1 MRERRGMSQTG
12 IARVLAVTPQLESAL
27 AIAAAGWPVLPLH
40 TPVDGACDCCKP
52 ACASPGKHPWTKNG
66 LLDATTGADQIRSW
80 WSIWPHANIGIAV
93 PSGFVAVDVDGPEG
107 IEALRARGYA
117 LPETATVETGRG
129 HHYLY
134 RTAERI
140 GPKTA
145 LLPKVDLRGPGSY
158 LVAPP
163 SLHCSGRRYRW
174 LREPEDGIAEAPAWI
189 GELARS
195 AGTREGAAPPVPE
208 VIIEGQRN
216 ATLTSLAGSMRRRG
230 APTPVILAAL
240 LEANRLQCRPPL
252 DEDEVRSIAVSIG
265 RKPPGEELRIRESRA
280 EGLPDT
286 DHETADVADEP
297 TEATADGIDHLSRQ
311 SLAAYH
317 FADRRGGEVRFD
329 HGRRIWLAWHGHR
342 WRPDRDQ
349 EIRRLW
355 LKALG
360 ERYSEALRIT
370 DSEMRE
376 RTIASIMAA
385 GATDDAIA
393 AGLRITA
400 SMKPVAT
407 SGDAWDP
414 DPWILGCENG
424 LVDLRTGALQ
434 VGRPEDM
441 VSRSTRLD
449 YDARAT
455 CPRWDRFLLEVFA
468 RDEELIGWFARL
480 IGASLVGT
488 SKELLAVHYGTGN
501 NGKSV
506 AFRTLGR
513 EVAGEYSVEVAVET
527 LLNANRTAGA
537 PTSDL
542 MRLRGARLAFT
553 SEPEQGAKF
562 KGGALKRLATIDLMT
577 GRELHG
583 RQEEWPPTHTLHL
596 ATNHLPAA
604 DDASEGFWRR
614 IALVPWTVRFAKWGE
629 PGDGPAED
637 PGLAAILAGEARG
650 ILAWAV
656 RGAVAYAT
664 AGTLYPFPAAVARET
679 AAYREDEDPLGGF
692 VREWVSAQ
700 PDASTPGPKVYEQYV
715 AWAESI
721 GSKAMTAPVFGRA
734 FTERHDRL
742 GFPVHRRVVHGS
754 PVYEGL
760 TVGRPSQ

>member
-1 MRERRGMSQTG
+1 M
-12 IARVLAVTPQLESAL
+12 
-27 AIAAAGWPVLPLH
+27 WP
-40 TPVDGACDCCKP
+40 A
-52 ACASPGKHPWTKNG
+52 
-66 LLDATTGADQIRSW
+66 
-80 WSIWPHANIGIAV
+80 ANIGIAV
-93 PSGFVAVDVDGPEG
+93 PSGVVAVDVDGPEG
-107 IEALRARGYA
+107 VAALESGGYS

-134 RTAERI
+134 RTTERL

-145 LLPKVDLRGPGSY
+145 ILAKVDLRGVGSY

-163 SLHCSGRRYRW
+163 SLHCSGREYRW
-174 LREPEDGIAEAPAWI
+174 LREMGDGFAEAPAWI
-189 GELARS
+189 SELVGGGRGLDGPAQ
-195 AGTREGAAPPVPE
+195 PIPD
-208 VIIEGQRN
+208 VIVEGQRN
-216 ATLTSLAGSMRRRG
+216 TSLASLAGSMRRRG
-230 APTPVILAAL
+230 ASAPVILAAL

-252 DEDEVRSIAVSIG
+252 DQDEVRTIAASIG
-265 RKPPGEELRIRESRA
+265 RKPPGEEFQLRAGRSDRRR
-280 EGLPDT
+280 LPD
-286 DHETADVADEP
+286 
-297 TEATADGIDHLSRQ
+297 ADGEEAGPALEPDEGTAGQIDHLSRQ

-317 FADRRGGEVRFD
+317 FVERRGAAIRFD
-329 HGRRIWLAWHGHR
+329 HGRRIWLIWHGHR

-355 LKALG
+355 LDVLG
-360 ERYSEALRIT
+360 LRYQEAVKIT

-376 RTIASIMAA
+376 RTLAAIMAA

-393 AGLRITA
+393 AGLRITS
-400 SMKPVAT
+400 SMKPAAT

-414 DPWILGCENG
+414 DSWILGCENG
-424 LVDLRTGALQ
+424 LVDLRTGALR
-434 VGRPEDM
+434 VGRPTDM

-449 YDARAT
+449 YDPRAT
-455 CPRWDRFLLEVFA
+455 CPRWDRFLQEVFA
-468 RDEELIGWFARL
+468 ADEDLIGWFARL
-480 IGASLVGT
+480 IGSSLIGT
-488 SKELLAVHYGTGN
+488 SKELLAVHYGSGN

-513 EVAGEYSVEVAVET
+513 EVAGEYSVEIAVET
-527 LLNANRTAGA
+527 LLNANRAAGA

-553 SEPEQGAKF
+553 SEPEQGSKF
-562 KGGALKRLATIDLMT
+562 KGGTLKRLATIDLMT

-614 IALVPWTVRFAKWGE
+614 IALIPWAVRFAKRGE
-629 PGDGPAED
+629 SGGGPAED
-637 PGLAAILAGEARG
+637 PGLAIILAGEAPG

-664 AGTLYPFPAAVARET
+664 VGTLHPLPASVARET

-692 VREWVSAQ
+692 LREWVTPQAGF
-700 PDASTPGPKVYEQYV
+700 STPGPKIYEQYV
-715 AWAESI
+715 AWANLV
-721 GSKAMTAPVFGRA
+721 GSKPMTAPVFGRA

-742 GFPVHRRVVHGS
+742 GFHVRRRKVHGS

-760 TVGRPSQ
+760 VVARPSE

>member
-1 MRERRGMSQTG
+1 MNALLGG
-12 IARVLAVTPQLESAL
+12 AL
-27 AIAAAGWPVLPLH
+27 AMAAAGWAVIPLH
-40 TPVDGACDCCKP
+40 TPVDGACDCRRPDCP
-52 ACASPGKHPWTKNG
+52 SPGKHPRTKNG
-66 LLDATTGADQIRSW
+66 LKDATTDPDQIRCW
-80 WSIWPHANIGIAV
+80 WGACPMANIGVAV
-93 PSGFVAVDVDGPEG
+93 PLGIVAVDIDGPDG
-107 IEALRARGYA
+107 VNALRARGYA

-129 HHYLY
+129 RHYLY
-134 RTAERI
+134 RTTEPI

-145 LLPKVDLRGPGSY
+145 VLPKVDLRGPGSY

-163 SLHCSGRRYRW
+163 SLHPSGRRYRW
-174 LREPEDGIAEAPAWI
+174 LRGLEEGLAEAPAW
-189 GELARS
+189 
-195 AGTREGAAPPVPE
+195 TREFVKSGRGIDGPAPPIPD
-208 VIIEGQRN
+208 VIVEGRRN
-216 ATLTSLAGSMRRRG
+216 STLASLAGSMRRRG
-230 APTPVILAAL
+230 APAPVILAAL

-252 DEDEVRSIAVSIG
+252 VEDEIRTIAASIG
-265 RKPPGEELRIRESRA
+265 RKPPGEDLLLRESRTQ
-280 EGLPDT
+280 GLTDT
-286 DHETADVADEP
+286 DDDTPLTEEDP
-297 TEATADGIDHLSRQ
+297 TEATADRIDHLSRQ

-317 FADRRGGEVRFD
+317 FADRGGTDVRFD
-329 HGRRIWLAWHGHR
+329 HGRRIWLIWHGHR

-360 ERYSEALRIT
+360 ERYVEALRIA
-370 DSEMRE
+370 DSEIRE
-376 RTIASIMAA
+376 RTISAIMAA

-393 AGLRITA
+393 AGLRIAA

-424 LVDLRTGALQ
+424 LVDLRTGALR
-434 VGRPEDM
+434 VGRPADM

-449 YDARAT
+449 YDPRAT
-455 CPRWDRFLLEVFA
+455 CPRWDRFLVEVFA
-468 RDEELIGWFARL
+468 ADEDLIGWFARL

-562 KGGALKRLATIDLMT
+562 KGGALKRLATIDQMT

-604 DDASEGFWRR
+604 DDASDGFWRR
-614 IALVPWTVRFAKWGE
+614 IALVPWTVRFAKRGE
-629 PGDGPAED
+629 PGAGPAED

-664 AGTLYPFPAAVARET
+664 AGTLHPFPAAVARET

-700 PDASTPGPKVYEQYV
+700 PDASTPGPRVYEQYV

-742 GFPVHRRVVHGS
+742 GFPVHRRKVHGS
-754 PVYEGL
+754 PVYDGL

>member
-1 MRERRGMSQTG
+1 M
-12 IARVLAVTPQLESAL
+12 
-27 AIAAAGWPVLPLH
+27 AAAGWAVLPLH
-40 TPVDGACDCCKP
+40 TPIGGSCDCRRPDCP
-52 ACASPGKHPWTKNG
+52 SPGKHPRTKNG
-66 LLDATTGADQIRSW
+66 LLDASTDPDQIRRW
-80 WSIWPHANIGIAV
+80 WGMWPDANVGIAV
-93 PSGFVAVDVDGPEG
+93 PLGTVAVDIDGPEG
-107 IEALRARGYA
+107 VDALQARGYA

-134 RTAERI
+134 RTTEPI

-145 LLPKVDLRGPGSY
+145 VLPKVDLRGLGSY

-163 SLHCSGRRYRW
+163 SLHHGGRRYRW

-189 GELARS
+189 SDIVGSGRGLDS
-195 AGTREGAAPPVPE
+195 PMPSIPD
-208 VIIEGQRN
+208 VIVEGQRN
-216 ATLTSLAGSMRRRG
+216 ATLTSLAGSIRRRG
-230 APTPVILAAL
+230 APTPVIVAAL

-252 DEDEVRSIAVSIG
+252 DEDEVRAIAASIG
-265 RKPPGEELRIRESRA
+265 RKPPGEGFRVRASLAGEFREMEDA
-280 EGLPDT
+280 TPG
-286 DHETADVADEP
+286 AADEP
-297 TEATADGIDHLSRQ
+297 MEAAADQVDHLSRQ

-317 FADRRGGEVRFD
+317 FADRRGAEVRFD
-329 HGRRIWLAWHGHR
+329 HGRRVWLIWHGHR
-342 WRPDRDQ
+342 WQPDRDQ

-360 ERYSEALRIT
+360 DRFLEALRIT

-376 RTIASIMAA
+376 RTIGAIMAA

-414 DPWILGCENG
+414 DPWLLGCENG
-424 LVDLRTGALQ
+424 LVDLRTGALR
-434 VGRPEDM
+434 VGRPADM

-449 YDARAT
+449 YDPRAT
-455 CPRWDRFLLEVFA
+455 CPRWDRFLTEVFA
-468 RDEELIGWFARL
+468 TDEDLISWFARL

-488 SKELLAVHYGTGN
+488 SKELLAVHYGSGN

-513 EVAGEYSVEVAVET
+513 EVAGDYSVEVAVET
-527 LLNANRTAGA
+527 LLNANRAAGA

-562 KGGALKRLATIDLMT
+562 KGGTLKRLATIDLMT

-614 IALVPWTVRFAKWGE
+614 IALIPWAVRFAKRGE
-629 PGDGPAED
+629 EGDGPAED

-664 AGTLYPFPAAVARET
+664 AGTLHPFPAAVARET

-692 VREWVSAQ
+692 LREWVTAQ
-700 PDASTPGPKVYEQYV
+700 ADASTPGPKVYEQYV
-715 AWAESI
+715 AWADSI

-734 FTERHDRL
+734 FTERYDGL
-742 GFPVHRRVVHGS
+742 GFPVRRRKVHGS

-760 TVGRPSQ
+760 VVVRPCP

>member
-1 MRERRGMSQTG
+1 VSD
-12 IARVLAVTPQLESAL
+12 LLESAL
-27 AIAAAGWPVLPLH
+27 ALAAGWRVVPLH
-40 TPVDGACDCCKP
+40 TPIDDACDCRMPDCS
-52 ACASPGKHPWTKNG
+52 SPGKHPRTRNG
-66 LLDATTGADQIRSW
+66 LHDATTDPDQIRRW
-80 WSIWPHANIGIAV
+80 WAMWPGANIGIAI
-93 PSGFVAVDVDGPEG
+93 PSSMVAVDIDGPEG
-107 IEALRARGYA
+107 VAALQAGGYA
-117 LPETATVETGRG
+117 LPDTATVETGRG

-134 RTAERI
+134 RTVAPI

-145 LLPKVDLRGPGSY
+145 ILPKVDIRGQGSY

-163 SLHCSGRRYRW
+163 SLHSTGRRYRW
-174 LREPEDGIAEAPAWI
+174 LRRLEEGIAEAPAWI
-189 GELARS
+189 HELVESRV
-195 AGTREGAAPPVPE
+195 GVDGPAPPIPD
-208 VIIEGQRN
+208 VIVEGQRN
-216 ATLTSLAGSMRRRG
+216 ATLASLAGSMRRRG
-230 APTPVILAAL
+230 ASAPVILAAL

-252 DEDEVRSIAVSIG
+252 DEGEVRTIAASIG
-265 RKPPGEELRIRESRA
+265 RRPSGEGWTGGRQPPDEADATPRATEEPLE
-280 EGLPDT
+280 
-286 DHETADVADEP
+286 ETADQ
-297 TEATADGIDHLSRQ
+297 IDHLSRQ

-317 FADRRGGEVRFD
+317 FADRRGTEVRFD
-329 HGRRIWLAWHGHR
+329 HGRRIWLIWHGHR

-355 LKALG
+355 LKVLG
-360 ERYSEALRIT
+360 ERYLEALRIT

-376 RTIASIMAA
+376 RTLSAIMAA

-393 AGLRITA
+393 AGLRIAA

-414 DPWILGCENG
+414 DPWTLGCENG
-424 LVDLRTGALQ
+424 LVDLRTGALRI
-434 VGRPEDM
+434 GRPADM

-449 YDARAT
+449 YDPRAT
-455 CPRWDRFLLEVFA
+455 CPRWDRFLEEVFTA
-468 RDEELIGWFARL
+468 DEDLMGWFARL
-480 IGASLVGT
+480 IGASLVAT
-488 SKELLAVHYGTGN
+488 SKELLAVHYGSGN

-553 SEPEQGAKF
+553 SEPEQGSKF
-562 KGGALKRLATIDLMT
+562 KGGTLKRLASIDLMT

-614 IALVPWTVRFAKWGE
+614 IALIPWAVRFAKRGE

-637 PGLAAILAGEARG
+637 PRLAAILAGEARG

-656 RGAVAYAT
+656 RGAVAYTT
-664 AGTLYPFPAAVARET
+664 AGTLHPFPTAVARET

-692 VREWVSAQ
+692 VREWVTPQA
-700 PDASTPGPKVYEQYV
+700 DASTPGPKVYEQYV

-742 GFPVHRRVVHGS
+742 GFPVRRRKVHGS
-754 PVYEGL
+754 PVYEGF

>member
-1 MRERRGMSQTG
+1 M
-12 IARVLAVTPQLESAL
+12 
-27 AIAAAGWPVLPLH
+27 AAAGWAVIPLY
-40 TPVDGACDCCKP
+40 TPIVGGCDCHRPDCP
-52 ACASPGKHPWTKNG
+52 SPGKHPRTKNG
-66 LLDATTGADQIRSW
+66 LLDATTDPVQIRSW
-80 WSIWPHANIGIAV
+80 WGMWPIANIGIAV
-93 PSGFVAVDVDGPEG
+93 PAGFVAVDIDGPEG
-107 IEALRARGYA
+107 VEELRARSYP

-129 HHYLY
+129 KHYLY
-134 RTAERI
+134 RTTERI

-145 LLPKVDLRGPGSY
+145 VLPKVDLRGPGSY

-163 SLHCSGRRYRW
+163 SLHHTGRRYSW
-174 LREPEDGIAEAPAWI
+174 LREPEEGIADAPAWI
-189 GELARS
+189 MDLGRGGPEHD
-195 AGTREGAAPPVPE
+195 GVAPPIPE
-208 VIIEGQRN
+208 AILEGQRN

-230 APTPVILAAL
+230 APTAVILAAL
-240 LEANRLQCRPPL
+240 QEANRLQCRPPL
-252 DEDEVRSIAVSIG
+252 DEDEVRTIATSIG
-265 RKPPGEELRIRESRA
+265 RKPPGEALRVRGGLGEV
-280 EGLPDT
+280 LPDG
-286 DHETADVADEP
+286 DCETAFAADEAI
-297 TEATADGIDHLSRQ
+297 EATVDGIEHLSRQ
-311 SLAAYH
+311 SLASYH
-317 FADRRGGEVRFD
+317 FADRRGAEVRFD
-329 HGRRIWLAWHGHR
+329 HGRRIWLIWYGHR

-360 ERYSEALRIT
+360 DRYVEATRIT

-376 RTIASIMAA
+376 RTIASIMTA

-414 DPWILGCENG
+414 DPWVLGCENG
-424 LVDLRTGALQ
+424 LVDLRTGALR

-449 YDARAT
+449 YDPRAT

-468 RDEELIGWFARL
+468 GDEDLIGWFARL
-480 IGASLVGT
+480 IGASFVGT

-513 EVAGEYSVEVAVET
+513 EVAGEYSVEIAVET
-527 LLNANRTAGA
+527 LLNANRSAGA

-562 KGGALKRLATIDLMT
+562 KGGTLKRLATIDQMT

-614 IALVPWTVRFAKWGE
+614 IALIPWAIRFAKRGE

-637 PGLAAILAGEARG
+637 PRLAATLAGEARG

-679 AAYREDEDPLGGF
+679 AAYREDEDPIGGF
-692 VREWVSAQ
+692 LREWVTPQA
-700 PDASTPGPKVYEQYV
+700 DASTPGPKIYEQYR
-715 AWAESI
+715 AWAEEI
-721 GSKAMTAPVFGRA
+721 GSKLMTAPVFGRA

-742 GFPVHRRVVHGS
+742 GFPVHRRTLHGS

-760 TVGRPSQ
+760 IVRRPAA

>member
-1 MRERRGMSQTG
+1 VSDNLGG
-12 IARVLAVTPQLESAL
+12 AL
-27 AIAAAGWPVLPLH
+27 AMAAAGWAVIPLH
-40 TPVDGACDCCKP
+40 SPVDGACDCRRPDCP
-52 ACASPGKHPWTKNG
+52 SSGKHPRTKNG
-66 LLDATTGADQIRSW
+66 LKDASTDPDQISRW
-80 WSIWPHANIGIAV
+80 WTMWPQANIGIAV
-93 PSGFVAVDVDGPEG
+93 PPGIVAVDIDGPEG
-107 IEALRARGYA
+107 IDALRARGYT

-134 RTAERI
+134 KTAQRI
-140 GPKTA
+140 GPKVA
-145 LLPKVDLRGPGSY
+145 ILPKVDLRGPGSY

-163 SLHCSGRRYRW
+163 SLHPSGRLYRW
-174 LREPEDGIAEAPAWI
+174 LREPDEGIAEAPAWI
-189 GELARS
+189 ADLA
-195 AGTREGAAPPVPE
+195 AGGRRRDGPAQPIPD
-208 VIIEGQRN
+208 VIVEGQRN
-216 ATLTSLAGSMRRRG
+216 AKLTSLAGSMRRRG
-230 APTPVILAAL
+230 ASAPVILAAL

-252 DEDEVRSIAVSIG
+252 DEDEVRRIAASIG
-265 RKPPGEELRIRESRA
+265 RLPSGEEPRVRASRPA
-280 EGLPDT
+280 GLP
-286 DHETADVADEP
+286 ETEDEILGAATESP
-297 TEATADGIDHLSRQ
+297 EATAEGVDHLSRQ
-311 SLAAYH
+311 SLAAHH
-317 FADRRGGEVRFD
+317 FVERRGGEVRFD
-329 HGRRIWLAWHGHR
+329 HGRRIWLIWHGHR

-349 EIRRLW
+349 QIRRLW

-360 ERYSEALRIT
+360 ERYREALLIT

-376 RTIASIMAA
+376 RTISSIMAA

-414 DPWILGCENG
+414 DPWTLGCENG
-424 LVDLRTGALQ
+424 LVDLRTGALR
-434 VGRPEDM
+434 VGRPADM

-449 YDARAT
+449 YDPRAT
-455 CPRWDRFLLEVFA
+455 CPRWDRFLVEVFA
-468 RDEELIGWFARL
+468 GDEVLIGWFAQL

-488 SKELLAVHYGTGN
+488 SKELLPVHYGTGN

-513 EVAGEYSVEVAVET
+513 EVAGEYSVEIAVET
-527 LLNANRTAGA
+527 LLNANRSAGA

-562 KGGALKRLATIDLMT
+562 KGGTLKRLATIDQMT

-614 IALVPWTVRFAKWGE
+614 IALIPWKVRFAKRGE

-637 PGLAAILAGEARG
+637 PRLAATLAGEARG
-650 ILAWAV
+650 IIAWAV

-664 AGTLYPFPAAVARET
+664 TETLHPFPVSVARET
-679 AAYREDEDPLGGF
+679 ATYREDEDPLGGF
-692 VREWVSAQ
+692 LREWVSAQ
-700 PDASTPGPKVYEQYV
+700 PGASTAGPKVFEQYV
-715 AWAESI
+715 AWTESI
-721 GSKAMTAPVFGRA
+721 GSKPMTAPVFGRA

-742 GFPVHRRVVHGS
+742 GFPVHRRTLHGS

-760 TVGRPSQ
+760 IVRRPAE

>member
-1 MRERRGMSQTG
+1 M
-12 IARVLAVTPQLESAL
+12 
-27 AIAAAGWPVLPLH
+27 AAAGWAVIPLH
-40 TPVDGACDCCKP
+40 TPVDGVCDCRRPECS
-52 ACASPGKHPWTKNG
+52 AQGKHPRTRSG
-66 LLDATTGADQIRSW
+66 LLDATTDIDQIRAW
-80 WSIWPHANIGIAV
+80 WAMWPDANVGIAM
-93 PSGFVAVDVDGPEG
+93 PFGIVAVDIDGPEG
-107 IEALRARGYA
+107 VDALRARGYA

-129 HHYLY
+129 RHYLY
-134 RTAERI
+134 RTAEQI
-140 GPKTA
+140 GPKVA
-145 LLPKVDLRGPGSY
+145 ILPKVDLRGPGSY

-163 SLHCSGRRYRW
+163 SLHHSGRQYRW
-174 LREPEDGIAEAPAWI
+174 LREPEEGIAEAPAWI
-189 GELARS
+189 CDLVGDGRGLDRV
-195 AGTREGAAPPVPE
+195 GAARPIPD

-216 ATLTSLAGSMRRRG
+216 ATLASLAGSMRRRG
-230 APTPVILAAL
+230 ASAPVILAAL

-252 DEDEVRSIAVSIG
+252 DEDEVQTIAASIG
-265 RKPPGEELRIRESRA
+265 RKPPGEQTQARAGQGEGGPLPDPEDEGSGAEEEPA
-280 EGLPDT
+280 EGT
-286 DHETADVADEP
+286 V
-297 TEATADGIDHLSRQ
+297 GQIDHLSRQ

-317 FADRRGGEVRFD
+317 FAQRRGDEVRFD
-329 HGRRIWLAWHGHR
+329 HGRRIWLIWHGHR

-349 EIRRLW
+349 EIRRRW
-355 LKALG
+355 LAALG
-360 ERYSEALRIT
+360 ERYSEALLIA
-370 DSEMRE
+370 DGEMRE
-376 RTIASIMAA
+376 RTVAAIMAA

-400 SMKPVAT
+400 AMKPVAT
-407 SGDAWDP
+407 TGDAWDP

-424 LVDLRTGALQ
+424 LVDLRTGALR

-449 YDARAT
+449 YDPRAT
-455 CPRWDRFLLEVFA
+455 CPRWDRFLVEVFA
-468 RDEELIGWFARL
+468 GDEDLISWFARL

-513 EVAGEYSVEVAVET
+513 EMAGDYSLEVAVET

-562 KGGALKRLATIDLMT
+562 KGGVLKRLASIDLMT

-583 RQEEWPPTHTLHL
+583 RQEEWPPSHTLHL

-614 IALVPWTVRFAKWGE
+614 IALIPWTVRFAKRGE
-629 PGDGPAED
+629 ASDGPAED
-637 PGLAAILAGEARG
+637 PGLAAVLAGEARG

-664 AGTLYPFPAAVARET
+664 AGTLYPFPTAVARET
-679 AAYREDEDPLGGF
+679 AAYQEDEDPIGGF
-692 VREWVSAQ
+692 LREWVVSQAG
-700 PDASTPGPKVYEQYV
+700 ASTPGPKIYEAYV
-715 AWAESI
+715 AWAGSI
-721 GSKAMTAPVFGRA
+721 GSKAMAAPVFGRA

-742 GFPVHRRVVHGS
+742 GFPVHRRKVHGS

-760 TVGRPSQ
+760 IVRRPAE

>member
-1 MRERRGMSQTG
+1 MWRG
-12 IARVLAVTPQLESAL
+12 
-27 AIAAAGWPVLPLH
+27 
-40 TPVDGACDCCKP
+40 
-52 ACASPGKHPWTKNG
+52 
-66 LLDATTGADQIRSW
+66 
-80 WSIWPHANIGIAV
+80 ANIGIAI
-93 PSGFVAVDVDGPEG
+93 PSGMVAVDIDGPEG
-107 IEALRARGYA
+107 VDALQAGGYA
-117 LPETATVETGRG
+117 LPDTATVETGRG

-134 RTAERI
+134 RTLAPI

-145 LLPKVDLRGPGSY
+145 VLPRVDIRGQGSY

-163 SLHCSGRRYRW
+163 SLHSNGRRYGW
-174 LREPEDGIAEAPAWI
+174 LRGLEEGIAQAPAWI
-189 GELARS
+189 RELVES
-195 AGTREGAAPPVPE
+195 SWGVDGVAPRIPDL
-208 VIIEGQRN
+208 IFEGQRN
-216 ATLTSLAGSMRRRG
+216 ATLASLAGSMRRRG
-230 APTPVILAAL
+230 ASAPVILAAL
-240 LEANRLQCRPPL
+240 REANRLQCRPPL
-252 DEDEVRSIAVSIG
+252 DGDEVRTIAASIG
-265 RKPPGEELRIRESRA
+265 RKPPGEEARARASRA
-280 EGLPDT
+280 EGGPLPGPD
-286 DHETADVADEP
+286 DDGPGAAEEP
-297 TEATADGIDHLSRQ
+297 VEGTVNQIDHLSRQ

-317 FADRRGGEVRFD
+317 FADRGGAEVRFD
-329 HGRRIWLAWHGHR
+329 HGRRIWLIWHGHR

-360 ERYSEALRIT
+360 DRYSAALLIT

-376 RTIASIMAA
+376 RTLSAIVAA

-393 AGLRITA
+393 AGLRIAA

-424 LVDLRTGALQ
+424 LVDLRTGALR

-449 YDARAT
+449 YDRRAT
-455 CPRWDRFLLEVFA
+455 CPRWDRFLMEVFTA
-468 RDEELIGWFARL
+468 DEELIAWFARL

-562 KGGALKRLATIDLMT
+562 KGGTLKRLATIDQMT

-614 IALVPWTVRFAKWGE
+614 IALVPWAVRFAKRGE
-629 PGDGPAED
+629 SGDGPAED
-637 PGLAAILAGEARG
+637 PGLATILAGEARG

-664 AGTLYPFPAAVARET
+664 AGTLHPFPAAVARET
-679 AAYREDEDPLGGF
+679 AAYREDEDPIGGF
-692 VREWVSAQ
+692 VREWVSAE
-700 PDASTPGPKVYEQYV
+700 PAASTPGPKIYEQYV
-715 AWAESI
+715 VWAESI

-742 GFPVHRRVVHGS
+742 GFPVRRRKVHGS

-760 TVGRPSQ
+760 IVRRPLE

>member
-1 MRERRGMSQTG
+1 M
-12 IARVLAVTPQLESAL
+12 
-27 AIAAAGWPVLPLH
+27 AAAGWAVIPLH
-40 TPVDGACDCCKP
+40 TPIDGVCDCRRPDCS
-52 ACASPGKHPWTKNG
+52 SPGKHPRTKNG
-66 LLDATTGADQIRSW
+66 LLDASTDPDQIQRW
-80 WSIWPHANIGIAV
+80 WAMWPDANVGIAV
-93 PSGFVAVDVDGPEG
+93 PSGVVAVDIDGPEG
-107 IEALRARGYA
+107 VEALRARGYS

-134 RTAERI
+134 RTDERI

-145 LLPKVDLRGPGSY
+145 VLPKVDLRGLGSY

-163 SLHCSGRRYRW
+163 SLHHSGRRYRW
-174 LREPEDGIAEAPAWI
+174 LRELGEGLAAAPAWI
-189 GELARS
+189 SELAGGGR
-195 AGTREGAAPPVPE
+195 GFDGPTPPISD
-208 VIIEGQRN
+208 VIVEGQRN
-216 ATLTSLAGSMRRRG
+216 VELTSLAGTMRRRG
-230 APTPVILAAL
+230 SPTPVILAAL
-240 LEANRLQCRPPL
+240 LETNRLQCRPPL
-252 DEDEVRSIAVSIG
+252 DEGEVGRIAASIG
-265 RKPPGEELRIRESRA
+265 SKPPGGVSRVRASMA
-280 EGLPDT
+280 EGLGNADG
-286 DHETADVADEP
+286 ETADDADAQFDAAAE
-297 TEATADGIDHLSRQ
+297 GIDHLSRQ
-311 SLAAYH
+311 SLAAHH
-317 FADRRGGEVRFD
+317 FAERRGGEVRFD
-329 HGRRIWLAWHGHR
+329 HGRRIWLIWHGHR

-349 EIRRLW
+349 GIRRLW

-360 ERYSEALRIT
+360 DRYSGALRIT

-376 RTIASIMAA
+376 RTVSSIMAA

-424 LVDLRTGALQ
+424 LVDLRTGALR

-449 YDARAT
+449 YDPRAT
-455 CPRWDRFLLEVFA
+455 CPRWDRFLVEVFA
-468 RDEELIGWFARL
+468 ADEDLIGWFARL

-488 SKELLAVHYGTGN
+488 SKELLAVHYGSGN

-506 AFRTLGR
+506 AFRTLSR
-513 EVAGEYSVEVAVET
+513 EVAGEYSVEIAPET

-562 KGGALKRLATIDLMT
+562 KGGTLKRLATIDLMT

-583 RQEEWPPTHTLHL
+583 RQEEWTPTHTLHL

-614 IALVPWTVRFAKWGE
+614 IAVISWTVRFAKRGE

-664 AGTLYPFPAAVARET
+664 AGTLHPFPTAVARET
-679 AAYREDEDPLGGF
+679 AAYREDEDPIGGF
-692 VREWVSAQ
+692 VREWVSAESG
-700 PDASTPGPKVYEQYV
+700 ACTPGPKIYEQYA

-742 GFPVHRRVVHGS
+742 GFPVRRRKAHGS

-760 TVGRPSQ
+760 IVGRPSE

>member
-1 MRERRGMSQTG
+1 MNSPRT
-12 IARVLAVTPQLESAL
+12 LLESAL
-27 AIAAAGWPVLPLH
+27 TLAATGWGVLPLH
-40 TPVDGACDCCKP
+40 TPVGGVCDCRRRDCS
-52 ACASPGKHPWTKNG
+52 SPGKHPRTKNG
-66 LLDATTGADQIRSW
+66 LSDATADAVRIHKW
-80 WSIWPHANIGIAV
+80 WTMWPDANIGIAV
-93 PSGFVAVDVDGPEG
+93 PSDIVAVDVDGPEG
-107 IEALRARGYA
+107 VDALQAGGYA

-134 RTAERI
+134 RTTERL

-145 LLPKVDLRGPGSY
+145 VLTKVDLRGVGSY

-163 SLHCSGRRYRW
+163 SLHCGGRQYRW
-174 LREPEDGIAEAPAWI
+174 LRDMEDGFAEAPAWI
-189 GELARS
+189 GELVRGGGDLEGPAR
-195 AGTREGAAPPVPE
+195 PIPD
-208 VIIEGQRN
+208 VIVEGQRN

-230 APTPVILAAL
+230 APEPVILAAL

-252 DEDEVRSIAVSIG
+252 DEHEVRTIAASIG
-265 RKPPGEELRIRESRA
+265 RKPPGDEFRLRTGRVDGRR
-280 EGLPDT
+280 LPDP
-286 DHETADVADEP
+286 DDEP
-297 TEATADGIDHLSRQ
+297 AGPAAELEEPPASQVDHLSRQ

-317 FADRRGGEVRFD
+317 FVDRRGAKVRYD
-329 HGRRIWLAWHGHR
+329 HGRRIWLIWHGHR

-355 LKALG
+355 LEVLG
-360 ERYSEALRIT
+360 IRYQEAVKIT

-376 RTIASIMAA
+376 RTLAAIMAA

-400 SMKPVAT
+400 SMKPAAT
-407 SGDAWDP
+407 SGDAWDL

-424 LVDLRTGALQ
+424 LVDLRTGALR
-434 VGRPEDM
+434 VGRPADM

-449 YDARAT
+449 YDPRAT
-455 CPRWDRFLLEVFA
+455 CPRWDRFLQEVFA
-468 RDEELIGWFARL
+468 ADEELIGWFAKL

-488 SKELLAVHYGTGN
+488 SKELLAVHYGSGN

-513 EVAGEYSVEVAVET
+513 EVAGEYSVEIAVET
-527 LLNANRTAGA
+527 LLNANRAAGA

-553 SEPEQGAKF
+553 SEPERGAKF
-562 KGGALKRLATIDLMT
+562 KGGTLKRLATIDLMT

-604 DDASEGFWRR
+604 DDSSEGFWRR
-614 IALVPWTVRFAKWGE
+614 IALIPWAVRFAKRGE
-629 PGDGPAED
+629 SGDGPAED
-637 PGLAAILAGEARG
+637 PGLAVILAGEAPG

-664 AGTLYPFPAAVARET
+664 VGTLHPLPASVARET

-692 VREWVSAQ
+692 LREWVTAQ
-700 PDASTPGPKVYEQYV
+700 AGASTTGPKVYEQYL
-715 AWAESI
+715 AWAKSI
-721 GSKAMTAPVFGRA
+721 GSKPMTAPVFGRA

-742 GFPVHRRVVHGS
+742 GFAVRRRKVHGS

-760 TVGRPSQ
+760 IVQRPSE